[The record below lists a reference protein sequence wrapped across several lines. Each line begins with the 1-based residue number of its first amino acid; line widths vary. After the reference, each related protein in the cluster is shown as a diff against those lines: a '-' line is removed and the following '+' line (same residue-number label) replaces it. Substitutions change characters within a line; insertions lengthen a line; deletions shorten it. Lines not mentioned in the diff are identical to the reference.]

1 MRPEYQFFT
10 LTFRIAQDYATAF
23 PPCVR
28 VLVARLTLLHVSYG
42 LERMGL
48 LRLRGITPLP
58 RP

>member
-1 MRPEYQFFT
+1 MRPNVRACTE
-10 LTFRIAQDYATAF
+10 FRFAQVLAAF
-23 PPCVR
+23 PPLIR
-28 VLVARLTLLHVSYG
+28 VLVARLTLQHVSYG